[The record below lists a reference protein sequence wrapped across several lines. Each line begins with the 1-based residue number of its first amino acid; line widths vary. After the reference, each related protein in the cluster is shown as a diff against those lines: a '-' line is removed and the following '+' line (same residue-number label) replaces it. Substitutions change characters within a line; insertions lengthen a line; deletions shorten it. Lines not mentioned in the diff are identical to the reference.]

1 VKRFSPLFLIATGLL
16 VLVIGFIYDVEYAG
30 IPYQD
35 PTPEM
40 SARYN
45 HYAHIASLI
54 RWFGFGIFLF
64 GVITGIIRLVVRRF
78 RPPVIS

>member
-1 VKRFSPLFLIATGLL
+1 MKRLWPLCLIATGLL
-16 VLVIGFIYDVEYAG
+16 VVVIGFIYDVEYAG

-40 SARYN
+40 SALYN

-54 RWFGFGIFLF
+54 RWLGFAIFLA
-64 GVITGIIRLVVRRF
+64 GVIAGMIRLVVRRF
-78 RPPVIS
+78 RPPVVS

>member
-1 VKRFSPLFLIATGLL
+1 MKGFWPLFLIAAGLL
-16 VLVIGFIYDVEYAG
+16 VVFIGFLYDVEFAG

-40 SARYN
+40 TARYN

-54 RWFGFGIFLF
+54 RWFGFGHQSFLDYER
-64 GVITGIIRLVVRRF
+64 TAA
-78 RPPVIS
+78 